1 MTIRASDSRALGEL
15 KAKGM
20 LVNEIAAA
28 EQKRMFE
35 KVKPVYEK
43 NAATIGA
50 DAINV
55 VVDAL
60 KKSR

>member
-1 MTIRASDSRALGEL
+1 
-15 KAKGM
+15 M
-20 LVNEIAAA
+20 LVNEIAPA
-28 EQKRMFE
+28 EQARMFE

-50 DAINV
+50 DAINI

-60 KKSR
+60 KKARGG